1 MDTKTHIALAASYK
15 HKEKMQVFARELEE
29 LNWHNISRWV
39 HRDDD
44 DNNKEAYPQ
53 YADDDLSDIYDAK
66 NFILFTEKYPTPDRN
81 SRLVEMGAALAW
93 GKIVITVGP
102 KETIFCYHEHVIN
115 YATKEEFLA
124 ALATLKRD

>member
-1 MDTKTHIALAASYK
+1 MDSKIPIAIAASYQ
-15 HKEKMQVFARELEE
+15 HKVAMQLFARELEV

-44 DNNKEAYPQ
+44 DDNKEAYQQ
-53 YADDDLSDIYDAK
+53 YADDDMRDIYDAT
-66 NFILFTEKYPTPDRN
+66 NFILFTEVYPTPDRN
-81 SRLVEMGAALAW
+81 SRLVEMGMALAW
-93 GKIVITVGP
+93 GKIVITIGP
-102 KETIFCYHEHVIN
+102 LETIFCYHEHVIN